1 MLRPYF
7 MRQRELLGD
16 LARLAYETIKEL
28 MLEAVGKPH
37 ARPGVVVV
45 PPSVQGREDLVRA
58 ELATGFECHRVRLHG
73 NARRMG
79 NSIRPR
85 MVCGEI

>member
-1 MLRPYF
+1 MLRPLF

-28 MLEAVGKPH
+28 MLEVVGDPH

-45 PPSVQGREDLVRA
+45 PQTL
-58 ELATGFECHRVRLHG
+58 G
-73 NARRMG
+73 NVLDA
-79 NSIRPR
+79 SWILSSEKLDQEPLP
-85 MVCGEI
+85 

>member
-1 MLRPYF
+1 

-28 MLEAVGKPH
+28 MLEAVGDPH

-45 PPSVQGREDLVRA
+45 PQ
-58 ELATGFECHRVRLHG
+58 T
-73 NARRMG
+73 
-79 NSIRPR
+79 
-85 MVCGEI
+85 

>member
-16 LARLAYETIKEL
+16 LARLGYETIKEL
-28 MLEAVGKPH
+28 MLEAAGDPH

-45 PPSVQGREDLVRA
+45 PQTFGSVLN
-58 ELATGFECHRVRLHG
+58 LHPLCG
-73 NARRMG
+73 AAHKGCNVKR
-79 NSIRPR
+79 SI
-85 MVCGEI
+85 M